1 MTGVNMVG
9 SYTLYIKDNRK
20 YNPEEEKSWTNKFR
34 FEEVMFDTENL
45 QVRTSYEKHI
55 ILYEKQNKTCMVAHA
70 CNPNTWEI
78 EAEGLPWVPSK
89 PGGFQASLDYSVR
102 RYTKIFF
109 KKAKRWG
116 FQESSV
122 G

>member
-20 YNPEEEKSWTNKFR
+20 YNPEEEKSWTNKFM

-109 KKAKRWG
+109 KKEKRWG